1 MASNIG
7 SACPA
12 QLPLDDYQVSSILLP
27 LKRGRLALD
36 KRGGAGFC
44 LHCSSILC
52 TQVCLC
58 RIDCELTQRAF
69 THIPSCCNHA
79 MHTQDSTH
87 TCADW
92 HKSGVVHLCSLLMR
106 TGGINSQKVS
116 CRFDHIN
123 DEYKYD
129 RRHGRDVKQTCGV
142 HAAICRHVCTATSS

>member
-1 MASNIG
+1 M
-7 SACPA
+7 
-12 QLPLDDYQVSSILLP
+12 
-27 LKRGRLALD
+27 
-36 KRGGAGFC
+36 
-44 LHCSSILC
+44 HCSSILC

-92 HKSGVVHLCSLLMR
+92 DKSGVVHLCSLLMR

-116 CRFDHIN
+116 CRFVHIN

-129 RRHGRDVKQTCGV
+129 RRHGRDVTQTCGV
-142 HAAICRHVCTATSS
+142 HAAILQTRLHSHVILSPLRAGSLIPFEDCCAGVRHRTATGEHLWQYLKRCRADRCL